1 MYTFLVVCLH
11 KMYTTLQIFVLAKAL
26 EDKTPPPLLIQIEY
40 SRICMFLLNCLF
52 VFLT

>member
-26 EDKTPPPLLIQIEY
+26 EDKTPPPPSSSELNTVEY
-40 SRICMFLLNCLF
+40 VCFY
-52 VFLT
+52 